1 MTDTGSTA
9 QVHPAAWVDD
19 EPLAT
24 GEVEAEL
31 ARLRSGPR
39 AASLPLADSSEGRQL
54 RRWVVHT
61 LVARRLLEHEA
72 ERRGFDAASAPRVEE
87 VLPSR
92 AAALGLGGLL
102 ASALRQSPA
111 ARAVYAAVTGDVRV
125 CDDDVQ
131 AYLARNGGP
140 GSGAVADAARAL
152 LTEAR
157 KREAFLDWHSE
168 QAATRVRLEPG
179 HEHPGDPHQPD
190 ATHRH

>member
-1 MTDTGSTA
+1 MTASAHPGHL
-9 QVHPAAWVDD
+9 HPAAWVDD

-24 GEVEAEL
+24 AEVDAEL

-39 AASLPLADSSEGRQL
+39 AASLPLADSAEGRQL

-72 ERRGFDAASAPRVEE
+72 ERRGFDTAAAPPVGQ

-102 ASALRQSPA
+102 ASALRQSAA
-111 ARAVYAAVTGDVRV
+111 ARAVYAAVTGNVRV
-125 CDDDVQ
+125 CDDELE

-140 GSGAVADAARAL
+140 GSGSVADAARAV

-157 KREAFLDWHSE
+157 KREAFLDWHSA

-179 HEHPGDPHQPD
+179 HEHPGDPQQPD